1 MTDSAWSLRCRVV
14 VSLAM
19 SCSCRSGTYLAG
31 IYVYH
36 HGLTKDETF
45 LVSSRTIGLESTR
58 RRRRRRLV
66 CGAAGKPPFRCHRD
80 SVLSNHAI
88 EVVSENQ
95 SRSALRCTDS

>member
-1 MTDSAWSLRCRVV
+1 MTDSAWSLRCKVT

-19 SCSCRSGTYLAG
+19 SCSYRSGTYLAG
-31 IYVYH
+31 VYVYH

-45 LVSSRTIGLESTR
+45 LVSSRTVGLESTR